1 MFWTT
6 SRSHHLWRLSCRVR
20 HGAGG
25 VGASTTRQSLPSA
38 AAAAA
43 PAPAPAIRSL
53 STAATHAT
61 TARPLVVP
69 IELAIDTVLQDPL
82 PSAPRPLAFAI
93 LRVPFFLE
101 PNYDENAVYVESNRE
116 RLIQKWG
123 GPAGW
128 ERQKA
133 RHDLQGRGLEA
144 GIPHFNLDRLA
155 ANSMASH
162 RLIQHIGK
170 TYGLNVS
177 EAVYDCL
184 NEYYFVDGHSL
195 NDRPRL
201 AQVVADKLA
210 TLTNIMQKESP
221 PTSEQLLEF
230 LNGDAGRAEIEQAV
244 QTLYQL
250 GIHGIPKFIIEGQT
264 VVDGAAHAAV
274 FVQVFREIEARGE
287 IANDAVFA
295 DILGVRWDNQQAA

>member
-1 MFWTT
+1 M
-6 SRSHHLWRLSCRVR
+6 S
-20 HGAGG
+20 
-25 VGASTTRQSLPSA
+25 
-38 AAAAA
+38 
-43 PAPAPAIRSL
+43 
-53 STAATHAT
+53 
-61 TARPLVVP
+61 
-69 IELAIDTVLQDPL
+69 
-82 PSAPRPLAFAI
+82 FAI

-101 PNYDENAVYVESNRE
+101 PNYDEDAVFVESNRE

-128 ERQKA
+128 DRQKK
-133 RHDLQGRGLEA
+133 RHNLKGRGLEA
-144 GIPHFNLDRLA
+144 GIPYFNLDRLA

-170 TYGLNVS
+170 TYGLDAS

-201 AQVVADKLA
+201 ARVVANKLSA
-210 TLTNIMQKESP
+210 LMTMVKEQSSASASSSSSSP
-221 PTSEQLLEF
+221 PPPPTAEQLLEF
-230 LNGDAGRAEIEQAV
+230 LNGNAGRAEIEQAV
-244 QTLYQL
+244 QTLHQL

-264 VVDGAAHAAV
+264 VVDGAAHADV
-274 FVQVFREIEARGE
+274 FVEVFREIEARGT

-295 DILGVRWDNQQAA
+295 DILGVRWERDQVA